1 MLFSRIISFF
11 ALSMTL
17 GSVSFAR
24 PAAEQSNLAT
34 VQNIVLN
41 LKTTTDTVLPE
52 LSEFRHLSRVDFI
65 LTRYS
70 IETMISS
77 NNVTEA
83 AVVPLMNQLISA
95 VNNARIS
102 VAKLP
107 RDDSQ
112 SIEKRQSASD
122 IAALVAEIITVHP
135 M

>member
-11 ALSMTL
+11 ALSVTL
-17 GSVSFAR
+17 VSVSFAR

-41 LKTTTDTVLPE
+41 LKATTDTVLPE
-52 LSEFRHLSRVDFI
+52 LSEFWHLSRVDFI
-65 LTRYS
+65 LTGYS
-70 IETMISS
+70 IETMIAS

-107 RDDSQ
+107 RDSSQ
-112 SIEKRQSASD
+112 LIEKRQSASD